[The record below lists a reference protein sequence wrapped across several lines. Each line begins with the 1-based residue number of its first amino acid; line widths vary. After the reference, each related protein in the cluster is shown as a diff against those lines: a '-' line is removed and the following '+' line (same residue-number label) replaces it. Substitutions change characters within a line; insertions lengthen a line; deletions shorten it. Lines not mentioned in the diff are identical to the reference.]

1 MKHTVVIMIAP
12 AKFNIKPSF
21 AMLVS
26 LNLLVENTIVF
37 GAVATGSM
45 KAQLALIAAGT
56 IISSGFISADK
67 ARAANIG
74 RMREVVARLLVIS
87 VRNVISR
94 QIARIS
100 TKMCQLEI
108 YESD

>member
-1 MKHTVVIMIAP
+1 MIAP

-21 AMLVS
+21 AMWVS

-56 IISSGFISADK
+56 IIISGFILADK
-67 ARAANIG
+67 LSAANIG
-74 RMREVVARLLVIS
+74 RRRVVVARLLVIS

-94 QIARIS
+94 QTARIS
-100 TKMCQLEI
+100 RKMCQLEM